1 MKNERLRMTRS
12 ALPYYVLL
20 FCLAQFFSSCKPGRP
35 SGILSDKEMED
46 VLVDYH
52 LAKGMAE
59 CQDRDRDKYLYLYVR
74 AALSKHGVTEARF
87 DSSLVWYSRHSEQMA
102 DIYKSV
108 MKRIETQANIHG
120 ISEPTGDDNPF
131 RNLTSE
137 GDTADVWAD
146 KRFVTLLPE
155 RLHCLYRFSLPAD
168 STFMKG
174 DSFIWHFKVHKISVA
189 NATSLEAQA
198 LFRLEYANDS
208 VMYTHSNLMASTT
221 YDLRVNPDRGLDT
234 VPLKRVGGFIYMTP
248 AKEPQPTV
256 TALIVQDFSLVRM
269 HRQKPKPQVR
279 QDTIPVMQGEPE
291 DSVPALPDSIQA
303 EGSDTIAGEH
313 PAHVRLSPGQVRD
326 KQPRERKINVVKEKS
341 YEPARGT
348 RTMQRRRL

>member
-12 ALPYYVLL
+12 ALPYSVLL

-35 SGILSDKEMED
+35 SGILSSKEMED

-59 CQDRDRDKYLYLYVR
+59 CQDRDRDKFLYLYVR

-146 KRFVTLLPE
+146 KRSSRFCPKGSIAYTGSACRRILRSWKAIPSSGTSRCTRFPPSMPLPL
-155 RLHCLYRFSLPAD
+155 R
-168 STFMKG
+168 
-174 DSFIWHFKVHKISVA
+174 HKPCSA
-189 NATSLEAQA
+189 WNTP
-198 LFRLEYANDS
+198 
-208 VMYTHSNLMASTT
+208 TT
-221 YDLRVNPDRGLDT
+221 
-234 VPLKRVGGFIYMTP
+234 
-248 AKEPQPTV
+248 A
-256 TALIVQDFSLVRM
+256 
-269 HRQKPKPQVR
+269 
-279 QDTIPVMQGEPE
+279 
-291 DSVPALPDSIQA
+291 
-303 EGSDTIAGEH
+303 
-313 PAHVRLSPGQVRD
+313 
-326 KQPRERKINVVKEKS
+326 
-341 YEPARGT
+341 
-348 RTMQRRRL
+348 